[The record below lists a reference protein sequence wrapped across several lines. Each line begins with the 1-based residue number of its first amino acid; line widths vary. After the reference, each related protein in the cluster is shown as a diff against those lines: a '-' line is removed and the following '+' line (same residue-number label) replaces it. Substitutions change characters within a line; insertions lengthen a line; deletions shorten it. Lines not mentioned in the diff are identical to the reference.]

1 LLKIFSIEA
10 PFISAGNVRGMK
22 ASKKMSFFNAKI
34 VRGPSCGS
42 YKKTAIFFEKFFSQD
57 DLGHKK

>member
-1 LLKIFSIEA
+1 MLKIFSLEA
-10 PFISAGNVRGMK
+10 PFISAGNVRGIK

-34 VRGPSCGS
+34 VIEVPVVGLT
-42 YKKTAIFFEKFFSQD
+42 KKGNYFEKFFSKD